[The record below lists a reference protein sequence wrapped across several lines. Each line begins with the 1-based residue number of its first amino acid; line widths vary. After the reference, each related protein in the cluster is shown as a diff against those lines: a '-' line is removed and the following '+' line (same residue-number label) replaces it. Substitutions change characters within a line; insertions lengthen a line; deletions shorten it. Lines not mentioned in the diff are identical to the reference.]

1 MKQKIALFDFDR
13 TVISK
18 DSIFILYDVTARKIP
33 GFRAKLYKELVAGSL
48 LRSPKTVKKNVKN
61 SFLSM
66 LSYYTEDE
74 IKAFV
79 YEDVMAYAFKEA
91 VDEIYALKA
100 AGYYLL
106 LVSASVEDYLKYV
119 ADVLPFDH
127 IIGTKTDED
136 FEMVGDNNKHAIPLG
151 NLFSMER
158 GKAKKGTVKEGGQYP
173 RPSDGKGHGNRLR
186 KQRGLQRF
194 PGRRSPHDGAGK
206 DTLFNQ
212 QQNRRRGLF
221 ASELEGKSPRPFP
234 RLIRLNF
241 FFTGYLFSKVFNKL
255 MNAPLRARNRSQI
268 RKE

>member
-79 YEDVMAYAFKEA
+79 YDDVMAYAFKEA

-127 IIGTKTDED
+127 IIGTKTDGD
-136 FEMVGDNNKHAIPLG
+136 FEMVGDNNKHAKKVDNILAHLTEKG
-151 NLFSMER
+151 MEIDYENSVAYSDSLAADR
-158 GKAKKGTVKEGGQYP
+158 PMMELVKTRY
-173 RPSDGKGHGNRLR
+173 
-186 KQRGLQRF
+186 
-194 PGRRSPHDGAGK
+194 
-206 DTLFNQ
+206 
-212 QQNRRRGLF
+212 
-221 ASELEGKSPRPFP
+221 
-234 RLIRLNF
+234 LINNK
-241 FFTGYLFSKVFNKL
+241 TDAEGYLHLNWKEKAQGPF
-255 MNAPLRARNRSQI
+255 RA
-268 RKE
+268 

>member
-33 GFRAKLYKELVAGSL
+33 GFRAKLYKELVTGSL
-48 LRSPKTVKKNVKN
+48 FRSPKAVKKNVKN

-66 LSYYTEDE
+66 LSYYTDDE

-136 FEMVGDNNKHAIPLG
+136 FEMVGDNNKHAKKVDNILAHLTEKG
-151 NLFSMER
+151 MEIDYENSVAYSDSLAADR
-158 GKAKKGTVKEGGQYP
+158 PMMELVKTRY
-173 RPSDGKGHGNRLR
+173 
-186 KQRGLQRF
+186 
-194 PGRRSPHDGAGK
+194 
-206 DTLFNQ
+206 
-212 QQNRRRGLF
+212 
-221 ASELEGKSPRPFP
+221 
-234 RLIRLNF
+234 LINNK
-241 FFTGYLFSKVFNKL
+241 TDAEGYLHLNWKEKAQGPF
-255 MNAPLRARNRSQI
+255 RA
-268 RKE
+268 

>member
-48 LRSPKTVKKNVKN
+48 LRSPKVVKKNVKN

-79 YEDVMAYAFKEA
+79 YDDVMAYAFKEA

-106 LVSASVEDYLKYV
+106 LVSASVDDYLKYV

-136 FEMVGDNNKHAIPLG
+136 FEMVGDNNKHAKKVDNILAHLTEKG
-151 NLFSMER
+151 MEIDYENSVAYSDSLAADR
-158 GKAKKGTVKEGGQYP
+158 PMMELVKTRY
-173 RPSDGKGHGNRLR
+173 
-186 KQRGLQRF
+186 
-194 PGRRSPHDGAGK
+194 
-206 DTLFNQ
+206 
-212 QQNRRRGLF
+212 
-221 ASELEGKSPRPFP
+221 
-234 RLIRLNF
+234 LINNK
-241 FFTGYLFSKVFNKL
+241 TDAEGYLHLNWREKAQGPF
-255 MNAPLRARNRSQI
+255 RA
-268 RKE
+268 

>member
-33 GFRAKLYKELVAGSL
+33 GFRVKLYKELVTGSL
-48 LRSPKTVKKNVKN
+48 LRSPKAVKKNVKN

-79 YEDVMAYAFKEA
+79 YDDVMAYAFKEA

-119 ADVLPFDH
+119 KGVLPFDH

-136 FEMVGDNNKHAIPLG
+136 FEMVGDNNKHAKKVDNILAHLTEK
-151 NLFSMER
+151 NMEIDYENSVAYSDSLAADR
-158 GKAKKGTVKEGGQYP
+158 PMMELVKTRY
-173 RPSDGKGHGNRLR
+173 
-186 KQRGLQRF
+186 
-194 PGRRSPHDGAGK
+194 
-206 DTLFNQ
+206 
-212 QQNRRRGLF
+212 
-221 ASELEGKSPRPFP
+221 
-234 RLIRLNF
+234 LINNK
-241 FFTGYLFSKVFNKL
+241 TDAEGYLHLNWKEKAQ
-255 MNAPLRARNRSQI
+255 APFRA
-268 RKE
+268 

>member
-18 DSIFILYDVTARKIP
+18 DSIFILYDVTVRKIP

-48 LRSPKTVKKNVKN
+48 LRSPKAVKKNVKN

-119 ADVLPFDH
+119 KGVLPFDH

-136 FEMVGDNNKHAIPLG
+136 FEMVGDNNKHAKKVDNILAHLTEKG
-151 NLFSMER
+151 MEIDYENSVAYSDSLAADR
-158 GKAKKGTVKEGGQYP
+158 PMMELVKTRY
-173 RPSDGKGHGNRLR
+173 
-186 KQRGLQRF
+186 
-194 PGRRSPHDGAGK
+194 
-206 DTLFNQ
+206 
-212 QQNRRRGLF
+212 
-221 ASELEGKSPRPFP
+221 
-234 RLIRLNF
+234 LINNK
-241 FFTGYLFSKVFNKL
+241 TDAEGYLHLNWKEKAQGPF
-255 MNAPLRARNRSQI
+255 RA
-268 RKE
+268 

>member
-33 GFRAKLYKELVAGSL
+33 GFRKNLYKSLVAGNL
-48 LRSPKTVKKNVKN
+48 FRSPKAVKKNVKN
-61 SFLSM
+61 RFLSM

-136 FEMVGDNNKHAIPLG
+136 FEMVGDNNKHAKKVDNILAHLTEKG
-151 NLFSMER
+151 MEIDYENSVAYSDSLAADR
-158 GKAKKGTVKEGGQYP
+158 PMMELVKTRY
-173 RPSDGKGHGNRLR
+173 
-186 KQRGLQRF
+186 
-194 PGRRSPHDGAGK
+194 
-206 DTLFNQ
+206 
-212 QQNRRRGLF
+212 
-221 ASELEGKSPRPFP
+221 
-234 RLIRLNF
+234 LINNK
-241 FFTGYLFSKVFNKL
+241 TDAEGYLHLNWKEKAQGPF
-255 MNAPLRARNRSQI
+255 RA
-268 RKE
+268 

>member
-136 FEMVGDNNKHAIPLG
+136 FEMVGDNKHAKKVDNILAHLTEKG
-151 NLFSMER
+151 MEIDYENSVAYSDSLAADR
-158 GKAKKGTVKEGGQYP
+158 PMMELVKTRY
-173 RPSDGKGHGNRLR
+173 
-186 KQRGLQRF
+186 
-194 PGRRSPHDGAGK
+194 
-206 DTLFNQ
+206 
-212 QQNRRRGLF
+212 
-221 ASELEGKSPRPFP
+221 
-234 RLIRLNF
+234 LINNK
-241 FFTGYLFSKVFNKL
+241 TDAEGYLHLNWKEKAQGPF
-255 MNAPLRARNRSQI
+255 RA
-268 RKE
+268 

>member
-79 YEDVMAYAFKEA
+79 YDDVMAYAFKEA

-127 IIGTKTDED
+127 IIGTKTGEA
-136 FEMVGDNNKHAIPLG
+136 FEMVGDNNKHAKKVDNILAHLTEK
-151 NLFSMER
+151 NMEIDYENSVAYSDSLAADR
-158 GKAKKGTVKEGGQYP
+158 PMMELVKTRY
-173 RPSDGKGHGNRLR
+173 
-186 KQRGLQRF
+186 
-194 PGRRSPHDGAGK
+194 
-206 DTLFNQ
+206 
-212 QQNRRRGLF
+212 
-221 ASELEGKSPRPFP
+221 
-234 RLIRLNF
+234 LINNK
-241 FFTGYLFSKVFNKL
+241 TDAEGYLHLNWQEKAQGPF
-255 MNAPLRARNRSQI
+255 RA
-268 RKE
+268 

>member
-33 GFRAKLYKELVAGSL
+33 SFRAKLYKELVTGSL
-48 LRSPKTVKKNVKN
+48 FRSPKAVKKNVKN

-66 LSYYTEDE
+66 LSYYTDDE

-136 FEMVGDNNKHAIPLG
+136 FEMVGDNNKHAKKVDNILAHLTEKG
-151 NLFSMER
+151 MEIDYENSVAYSDSLAADR
-158 GKAKKGTVKEGGQYP
+158 PMMELVKTRY
-173 RPSDGKGHGNRLR
+173 
-186 KQRGLQRF
+186 
-194 PGRRSPHDGAGK
+194 
-206 DTLFNQ
+206 
-212 QQNRRRGLF
+212 
-221 ASELEGKSPRPFP
+221 
-234 RLIRLNF
+234 LINNK
-241 FFTGYLFSKVFNKL
+241 TDAEGYLHLNWKEKAQGPF
-255 MNAPLRARNRSQI
+255 RA
-268 RKE
+268 

>member
-33 GFRAKLYKELVAGSL
+33 GFRKNLYKSLVAGSL
-48 LRSPKTVKKNVKN
+48 LRSPKAVKKNVKN

-79 YEDVMAYAFKEA
+79 YDDVMAYAFKEA

-119 ADVLPFDH
+119 KGVLPFDH

-136 FEMVGDNNKHAIPLG
+136 FEMVGDNNKHAKKVDNILAHLTEKG
-151 NLFSMER
+151 MEIDYENSVAYSDSLAADR
-158 GKAKKGTVKEGGQYP
+158 PMMELVKTRY
-173 RPSDGKGHGNRLR
+173 
-186 KQRGLQRF
+186 
-194 PGRRSPHDGAGK
+194 
-206 DTLFNQ
+206 
-212 QQNRRRGLF
+212 
-221 ASELEGKSPRPFP
+221 
-234 RLIRLNF
+234 LINNK
-241 FFTGYLFSKVFNKL
+241 TDAEGYLHLNWKEKAQGPF
-255 MNAPLRARNRSQI
+255 RA
-268 RKE
+268 

>member
-33 GFRAKLYKELVAGSL
+33 GFRAKLYKELVTGSL
-48 LRSPKTVKKNVKN
+48 FRSPKAVKKNVKN

-136 FEMVGDNNKHAIPLG
+136 FEMVGDNNKHAKKVDNILAHLTEKG
-151 NLFSMER
+151 MEIDYENSVAYSDSLAADR
-158 GKAKKGTVKEGGQYP
+158 PMMELVKTRY
-173 RPSDGKGHGNRLR
+173 
-186 KQRGLQRF
+186 
-194 PGRRSPHDGAGK
+194 
-206 DTLFNQ
+206 
-212 QQNRRRGLF
+212 
-221 ASELEGKSPRPFP
+221 
-234 RLIRLNF
+234 LINNK
-241 FFTGYLFSKVFNKL
+241 TDAEGYLHLNWKEKAQGPF
-255 MNAPLRARNRSQI
+255 RA
-268 RKE
+268 

>member
-33 GFRAKLYKELVAGSL
+33 GFRKNLYKELVTGSL
-48 LRSPKTVKKNVKN
+48 FRSPKAVKKNVKN

-79 YEDVMAYAFKEA
+79 YDDVMAYAFKEA

-106 LVSASVEDYLKYV
+106 LVSASVDDYLKYV

-136 FEMVGDNNKHAIPLG
+136 FEMIGDNNKHAKKVDNILAHLTEKG
-151 NLFSMER
+151 MEIDYENSVAYSDSLAADR
-158 GKAKKGTVKEGGQYP
+158 PMMELVKTRY
-173 RPSDGKGHGNRLR
+173 
-186 KQRGLQRF
+186 
-194 PGRRSPHDGAGK
+194 
-206 DTLFNQ
+206 
-212 QQNRRRGLF
+212 
-221 ASELEGKSPRPFP
+221 
-234 RLIRLNF
+234 LINNK
-241 FFTGYLFSKVFNKL
+241 TDAEGYLHLNWQEKAQGPF
-255 MNAPLRARNRSQI
+255 RA
-268 RKE
+268 

>member
-79 YEDVMAYAFKEA
+79 YDDVMAYAFKEA

-127 IIGTKTDED
+127 IIGTKTGED
-136 FEMVGDNNKHAIPLG
+136 FEMVGDNNKHAKKVDNILAHLTEKG
-151 NLFSMER
+151 MEIDYENSVAYSDSLAADR
-158 GKAKKGTVKEGGQYP
+158 PMMELVKTRY
-173 RPSDGKGHGNRLR
+173 
-186 KQRGLQRF
+186 
-194 PGRRSPHDGAGK
+194 
-206 DTLFNQ
+206 
-212 QQNRRRGLF
+212 
-221 ASELEGKSPRPFP
+221 
-234 RLIRLNF
+234 LINNK
-241 FFTGYLFSKVFNKL
+241 TDAEGYLHLNWKEKAQGPF
-255 MNAPLRARNRSQI
+255 RA
-268 RKE
+268 